1 MSKKKKKK
9 QGEFNLYL
17 QTLNEQDSKAVKR
30 LFAEIDQ
37 RCCHLSKKDMALM
50 YKDFENAILWYR
62 DNNLS
67 LDQALNYAG
76 AKNLGGFFSRPSLLW
91 FALDDA
97 AKIYPIALKSN
108 FMATFRLSAYLKDD
122 VVPQLLQLA
131 LNFTVK
137 RFPHFATTLKKGFF
151 WHYLNA
157 RKRHYSVSIEDRV
170 PCTPIRIASS
180 GSPAFRV
187 VYYKNRI
194 SVEFFHVLCD
204 GYGGMQFL
212 KSLLVNYLRLR
223 YQLEDDAEWD
233 YVNQS
238 PVAGESENAFEK
250 YRKRVS
256 ASGFLDKIAVQMNG
270 KPVNHPYRLIH
281 FKMDMKSLKEAAHRY
296 NSTVTAYLLAI
307 MFIAQKGATDVQ
319 SGEMAIQVPLNMRKF
334 YPSPTLNNFSMY
346 MMVRENIDNIS
357 TIDSLTQDITRQMK
371 EKGTAENMDRMVA
384 SASRFVHMLR
394 FIPLSLKTAVA
405 RQVYGFLGDKVFS
418 NTLSNLGPVELEP
431 QYAKYVE
438 SMDFVLGTGI
448 TNRACCSLVS
458 FGNTATFSITQYTTD
473 PSFAS
478 EMEKILTKEKIEFVK
493 EGSPIWK

>member
-1 MSKKKKKK
+1 MSKKKK
-9 QGEFNLYL
+9 QTSFEQYIE
-17 QTLNEQDSKAVKR
+17 TLNEEQR
-30 LFAEIDQ
+30 REIENLFSDLEQ
-37 RCCHLSKKDMALM
+37 SCCHLPKKDRLLLRR
-50 YKDFENAILWYR
+50 DFENVLLWYR

-67 LDQALNYAG
+67 LDQAIHYVSAN
-76 AKNLGGFFSRPSLLW
+76 NLGGFFARPSLLW
-91 FALDDA
+91 FPLDDA
-97 AKIYPIALKSN
+97 AKIYPIALKSS
-108 FMATFRLSAYLKDD
+108 FMATFRLSAYLKDS
-122 VVPQLLQLA
+122 VEPGLLQLA

-157 RKRHYSVSIEDRV
+157 RKRHYSVSKEDRI

-180 GSPAFRV
+180 GAPAFRV
-187 VYYKNRI
+187 VYFNNRI

-212 KSLLVNYLRLR
+212 KSLVVNYLRLR
-223 YQLEDDAEWD
+223 YQLADDEAWD
-233 YVNQS
+233 YTLQT

-256 ASGFLDKIAVQMNG
+256 AAGFMDKLAVQMNG

-281 FKMDMKSLKEAAHRY
+281 FKMNTNSLKEAAHRH
-296 NSTVTAYLLAI
+296 NATVTAYLLAL

-346 MMVRENIDNIS
+346 MIIRENIDNIG
-357 TIDSLTQDITRQMK
+357 DISDLIENITSQMK
-371 EKGTAENMDRMVA
+371 EKGTEKNMDRMVA

-394 FIPLSLKTAVA
+394 YIPLSMKTAVA

-418 NTLSNLGPVELEP
+418 NTLSNLGPVNLP
-431 QYAKYVE
+431 DQYAKYIE

-458 FGNTATFSITQYTTD
+458 FGNSSTFSITQYTTD
-473 PSFAS
+473 PSFATA
-478 EMEKILTKEKIEFVK
+478 MESLLSKENVEFVK
-493 EGSPIWK
+493 EGSPLWK

>member
-1 MSKKKKKK
+1 MSRKKKK
-9 QGEFNLYL
+9 QSQFEQYTE
-17 QTLNEQDSKAVKR
+17 TLNEARRRAVSN
-30 LFAEIDQ
+30 LFSDIDQ
-37 RCCHLSKKDMALM
+37 SCCHLSRKDKSLLK
-50 YKDFENAILWYR
+50 KDFENTLLWYR
-62 DNNLS
+62 NNGLS
-67 LDQALNYAG
+67 EEQALRYADP
-76 AKNLGGFFSRPSLLW
+76 KNLGGFFSRPSLLW
-91 FALDDA
+91 FPLDDA

-108 FMATFRLSAYLKDD
+108 FMATFRLSAILRDD

-157 RKRHYSVSIEDRV
+157 RKRHYRVTPEDRV
-170 PCTPIRIASS
+170 PCTPIRLAAS
-180 GSPAFRV
+180 GEPAFRV
-187 VYYKNRI
+187 VYFKNRI

-212 KSLLVNYLRLR
+212 KSLVVNYLRLR
-223 YQLEDDAEWD
+223 YQLEDDEAWD
-233 YVNQS
+233 YTNQS
-238 PVAGESENAFEK
+238 PVAAESENAFEK

-256 ASGFLDKIAVQMNG
+256 AAGFLDKIAVQMNG

-281 FKMDMKSLKEAAHRY
+281 FKMDTQSLKEAAHRH
-296 NSTVTAYLLAI
+296 NATVTAYLLAL
-307 MFIAQKGATDVQ
+307 MFIAQKAATDVQ
-319 SGEMAIQVPLNMRKF
+319 SGEMAIQVPLNMRKY
-334 YPSPTLNNFSMY
+334 YPSPTLSNFSMY
-346 MMVRENIDNIS
+346 MIIRENIDNINGL
-357 TIDSLTQDITRQMK
+357 DSLVSDIARQMK
-371 EKGTAENMDRMVA
+371 EKGTVQNMDRMVA

-418 NTLSNLGPVELEP
+418 NTLSNLGHVDLPE
-431 QYAKYVE
+431 QYSTYIE

-458 FGNTATFSITQYTTD
+458 FGNTSTFSITQYTTD

-478 EMEKILTKEKIEFVK
+478 SMEDLLSKEKVRFVK

>member
-1 MSKKKKKK
+1 MSKKKKALFEQYK
-9 QGEFNLYL
+9 E
-17 QTLNEQDSKAVKR
+17 TLDQADLKAVND
-30 LFAEIDQ
+30 LFSEIDQ
-37 RCCHLSKKDMALM
+37 SCCHLSRKDKLLVR
-50 YKDFENAILWYR
+50 KDFENTLLWYR

-67 LDQALNYAG
+67 LQQALKYARVE
-76 AKNLGGFFSRPSLLW
+76 NLGGFFSRPSLLW

-97 AKIYPIALKSN
+97 AKVYPIALKSN

-122 VVPQLLQLA
+122 VEPVLLQLA

-157 RKRHYSVSIEDRV
+157 RKRHYSVSREDRI
-170 PCTPIRIASS
+170 PCTPIRIAGS
-180 GSPAFRV
+180 GAPAFRV
-187 VYYKNRI
+187 VWYRNRI
-194 SVEFFHVLCD
+194 SVEFFHILCD

-223 YQLEDDAEWD
+223 YQLEDDSAWD
-233 YVNQS
+233 YTLQT

-256 ASGFLDKIAVQMNG
+256 AAGFLDKIAVQMNG
-270 KPVNHPYRLIH
+270 KPVNHPYRLVH
-281 FKMDMKSLKEAAHRY
+281 FKMNTRSLKEAAHRH
-296 NSTVTAYLLAI
+296 NATVTAYLLGL

-319 SGEMAIQVPLNMRKF
+319 KGEMAIQVPLNMRKF

-346 MMVRENIDNIS
+346 MIIRENIDNINAL
-357 TIDSLTQDITRQMK
+357 DSLVDDITKQMK
-371 EKGTAENMDRMVA
+371 EKGTVQNMDRMVA

-394 FIPLSLKTAVA
+394 FIPLSMKTAVA

-418 NTLSNLGPVELEP
+418 NTLSNLGPVELPP
-431 QYAKYVE
+431 QYSTYVE

-458 FGNTATFSITQYTTD
+458 FGDCSTFSITQYTTD

-478 EMEKILTKEKIEFVK
+478 AMEGLLAREKVQFEK
-493 EGSPIWK
+493 EGSPLWK